1 MDTTQRFNS
10 DGNPVN
16 DKKKNKKG
24 ALTWVIAVIVILM
37 LSSGLIVCHE
47 NEYKLVRRF
56 GRVVRTISA
65 SGLYF
70 KIPVLES
77 VDTVPREILIYDLP
91 ASDVITS
98 DKKSMIVDS
107 YVLWRVTDPLKFAQT
122 LSYSVSNAENRIDTL
137 VYNATKNTI
146 SNMTQDEVIRS
157 RDGKMTIVNA
167 QVEEDVKGNDIVME
181 ESAQVVDIKSLTE
194 EIMDHIGT
202 VYEQYGIEIMTV
214 EVKKLDLPDDNKNAV
229 YTRMISERE
238 NIAAKYTAEG
248 EAQAKMIQNT
258 TDKEVSIMRST
269 AQAQAEK
276 IRAEGEAEYMKI
288 LSEAYNDKDKSDFY
302 SFVRSLDAAK
312 KSMKGSNKTLVL
324 PSDSPI
330 AEVFIKNAGT
340 EAKDTQN
347 KPVPTPTPTPA
358 PQPEIKAEDD
368 NEIEAETGAGAD
380 KKTEDK
386 TEEKTERGK
395 DR

>member
-1 MDTTQRFNS
+1 MEKTERFNS
-10 DGNPVN
+10 DGKPVR
-16 DKKKNKKG
+16 DKNTKG
-24 ALTWVIAVIVILM
+24 AARWIIAVLILLI
-37 LSSGLIVCHE
+37 LSSGLVVCHE

-56 GRVVRTISA
+56 GRVVRIISD

-70 KIPVLES
+70 KIPIFES
-77 VDTVPREILIYDLP
+77 IDTVPREILIYDLP

-122 LSYSVSNAENRIDTL
+122 LSYSVTNAENRIDTL

-167 QVEEDVKGNDIVME
+167 QAEDEVKGNDIVLE
-181 ESAQVVDIKSLTE
+181 ETTQVVNIKSLTE

-202 VYEQYGIEIMTV
+202 VYEQYGIKIMTV

-248 EAQAKMIQNT
+248 EAQAKIIQNT

-269 AQAQAEK
+269 AQAKAEK

-288 LSEAYNDKDKSDFY
+288 LSQAYNDKDKSDFY

-312 KSMKGSNKTLVL
+312 ESMKGGNKTLVL
-324 PSDSPI
+324 PADSPM
-330 AEVFIKNAGT
+330 AEIFMTNT
-340 EAKDTQN
+340 
-347 KPVPTPTPTPA
+347 
-358 PQPEIKAEDD
+358 
-368 NEIEAETGAGAD
+368 AD
-380 KKTEDK
+380 KIPDK
-386 TEEKTERGK
+386 VYEAVTDAQDAAGNADDDTDGE
-395 DR
+395 

>member
-1 MDTTQRFNS
+1 MENTTQRFGS
-10 DGNPVN
+10 DGKPKNN
-16 DKKKNKKG
+16 NSNTKKPRMAG
-24 ALTWVIAVIVILM
+24 WVIVILILLI
-37 LSSGLIVCHE
+37 LSSGLVICHE

-56 GRVVRTISA
+56 GRVERTISA

-70 KIPVLES
+70 KIPIIES
-77 VDTVPREILIYDLP
+77 VDTVPRELLIYDLP

-122 LSYSVSNAENRIDTL
+122 LSYSVANAENRIDAL

-157 RDGKMTIVNA
+157 RDGKMTIVNP
-167 QVEEDVKGNDIVME
+167 QVEEDVKGNDIVLE
-181 ESAQVVDIKSLTE
+181 ESTQVVNIKSLTE

-202 VYEQYGIEIMTV
+202 VYEQYGIRIMTV
-214 EVKKLDLPDDNKNAV
+214 EVKKLDLPDNNKNAV

-238 NIAAKYTAEG
+238 NIAAQYTAEG

-269 AQAQAEK
+269 AQAKAEK

-288 LSEAYNDKDKSDFY
+288 LSEAYNDKNKSDFY
-302 SFVRSLDAAK
+302 SFVRSLDATK
-312 KSMKGSNKTLVL
+312 ESMKGSNKTLIL
-324 PSDSPI
+324 PADSPM
-330 AEVFIKNAGT
+330 AEVFMLNTANDI
-340 EAKDTQN
+340 D
-347 KPVPTPTPTPA
+347 A
-358 PQPEIKAEDD
+358 PIAIPQ
-368 NEIEAETGAGAD
+368 AETTPDAEETQEGSQE
-380 KKTEDK
+380 TE
-386 TEEKTERGK
+386 
-395 DR
+395 